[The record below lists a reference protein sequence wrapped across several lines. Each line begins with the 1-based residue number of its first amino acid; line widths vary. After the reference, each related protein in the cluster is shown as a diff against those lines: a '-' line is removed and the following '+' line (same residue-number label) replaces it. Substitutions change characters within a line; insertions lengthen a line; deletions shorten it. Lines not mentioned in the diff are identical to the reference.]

1 MVRTDGT
8 LQELLQMKK
17 ATTLRPQRQAQTQAR
32 PSATASSQSARR
44 LFLLEFES
52 CGELGPACEASGCTL
67 YDVRHWR
74 STDPM
79 FARDFVLAAV
89 SHVNKLK
96 RTIEGMAGG
105 EGPLA
110 QRARELLAGEMRY
123 IASDG
128 RLDLRAWRDALK
140 AFLEVSRSASARPV
154 PV

>member
-1 MVRTDGT
+1 MAGDRRAIVLLLKAPFLRGENMVRTDGT

-32 PSATASSQSARR
+32 PSATASR

-89 SHVNKLK
+89 S
-96 RTIEGMAGG
+96 
-105 EGPLA
+105 
-110 QRARELLAGEMRY
+110 
-123 IASDG
+123 
-128 RLDLRAWRDALK
+128 
-140 AFLEVSRSASARPV
+140 
-154 PV
+154 